1 MSKMTSAPLFFIVL
15 VAIDQLSKFIIR
27 HSGGFYIC
35 NTGIAFGIKIPAFLI
50 YALCL
55 IFILLIWKFIWL
67 RQTWRSQGNLGIFF
81 IASGA
86 ISNLIDRFT
95 SGCVVDFIDLRFWP
109 VFNLADVFIC
119 LGAIIVLIKNVNLKM
134 KNHESGIFKKIE

>member
-1 MSKMTSAPLFFIVL
+1 MPKKTSAIFLFAFL

-35 NTGIAFGIKIPAFLI
+35 NSGVAFGIKIPIILI

-67 RQTWRSQGNLGIFF
+67 RQTWRSQGNFAIIL
-81 IASGA
+81 IASGS
-86 ISNLIDRFT
+86 ISNLIDRFRF
-95 SGCVVDFIDLRFWP
+95 GCVVDFIDLHFWP
-109 VFNLADVFIC
+109 IFNLADVFIC
-119 LGAIIVLIKNVNLKM
+119 LGAIILVAKL
-134 KNHESGIFKKIE
+134 FKK